1 MAGLRV
7 AVVVMAAM
15 VSGGAAQNFEP
26 QRIMFAK
33 CDDGYDTVKPLVVY
47 MTCAALHNGV
57 CDVRKGG
64 VHSLRAI
71 FRSEHASADVESYVR
86 WNRFI
91 SLGLPDQEPDACKE
105 NLACPVQPGEVTRFT
120 YHLPIQDFFPAG
132 EYPIMWSLTDRAT
145 DTDILCFKF
154 KINIV

>member
-1 MAGLRV
+1 MAALRA
-7 AVVVMAAM
+7 AVVVMAVM
-15 VSGGAAQNFEP
+15 VSGVVAQNFEP

-33 CDDGYDTVKPLVVY
+33 CDDGYDTVKPLAVY

-71 FRSEHASADVESYVR
+71 FISEHASSDVESYVR

-91 SLGLPDQEPDACKE
+91 SLGLPDQDPDACN
-105 NLACPVQPGEVTRFT
+105 NLPCPVVPGNITRFT